1 MAELFYM
8 QKLLGVD
15 KKNPFFTL
23 SRNPKEP
30 EKIYVFFGTALLEVI
45 KEDRNNPEFKMLIAR
60 LYNAGLKV
68 KTLTETFKI
77 ERTTMKRWGDA
88 LKSDDP
94 EALIRIFAGLGHPRK
109 LTKEILGFSRIRFF
123 DIYKENKYSYSAE
136 IRKEIKEVFNKDISG
151 ETLRP
156 HFKKWKEEWKE
167 KHKGVEASKES
178 EVLTKEEDANEQQN
192 KKDLELPSSSLC
204 LPVDSKKECVPVI
217 ANTEDIANEQ
227 LKKSKTKQV
236 LFFLQDA
243 HGQYFCHHVGV
254 LLFSM
259 MITKLDKFLED
270 ETLIVKQWISSIL
283 LGAIN
288 IEQTK
293 LLDFNALEVFF
304 GKVFRSLQVQRAQLL
319 MLSVTDQYN
328 KIFKYNASLVQADT
342 CSDFYY
348 DPHTKHYTGAKKIF
362 KGWCSNIRFA
372 DKIMNMDFIHTS
384 SGFPVY
390 VFDTDNFHD
399 LRERFFKVTV
409 LLRELLG
416 FSKDKAIT
424 FIFDRGIFKLETFQ
438 NIMNSEY
445 VTYFI
450 TWEKGYKKNM
460 WDVSK
465 ISGLF
470 DLYKATN
477 SSKSL
482 KKYSFEYIDQL
493 WERDNKIRQII
504 VRATNPRWRTI
515 EVSILTNDLERSAEE
530 IIELMFSRW
539 IQENDFK
546 YLDKHFGINEITSYK
561 ADHYKKLEKVIEDK
575 DVKSGAY
582 KALEKKRGKLSTRL
596 GSLLVQKS
604 KSVKT
609 NAKRDQEICEVSAEL
624 KQVEIEMKNTQKE
637 VSRLRTAIEED
648 FYKLDTSQKLLMDSI
663 KILARNMFYLMLEP
677 FKELYNNY
685 RDDHV
690 LFRNLTQSHGSIRIE
705 GNVVE
710 VSLFSTVVYQP
721 KVYKIVET
729 IIEEINETQPQMPD
743 NSGRIIRFSIAGK
756 KKFLP
761 LQ

>member
-1 MAELFYM
+1 MAKLVYM
-8 QKLLGVD
+8 QQLIGVD

-23 SRNPKEP
+23 CRNPKEP
-30 EKIYVFFGTALLEVI
+30 DKIYVYFGTALMEVV
-45 KEDRNNPEFKMLIAR
+45 KEGRNNPEFKILIAR

-68 KTLTETFKI
+68 KTLKETFKI
-77 ERTTMKRWGDA
+77 HRTTMKRWGDA

-94 EALIRIFAGLGHPRK
+94 EELVRVFAVLRHPRK
-109 LTKEILGFSRIRFF
+109 LTKEILAFSKKRFF

-156 HFKKWKEEWKE
+156 HFKKWKEKHKEVETTKE
-167 KHKGVEASKES
+167 K
-178 EVLTKEEDANEQQN
+178 EVLTKEKDASELQNE
-192 KKDLELPSSSLC
+192 KDLELPSSFPSLPVGSKREC
-204 LPVDSKKECVPVI
+204 LPVIVD
-217 ANTEDIANEQ
+217 TEDVIKKQ
-227 LKKSKTKQV
+227 LKNSKPKQT
-236 LFFLQDA
+236 LFFLQ
-243 HGQYFCHHVGV
+243 GLYEYYFCHHVGV

-259 MITKLDKFLED
+259 MITKLDKFLEY
-270 ETLIVKQWISSIL
+270 EALIVKQWISAIL

-304 GKVFRSLQVQRAQLL
+304 GKVFRNLQIQRAQLL
-319 MLSVTDQYN
+319 KMSLTDQYTN
-328 KIFKYNASLVQADT
+328 ILKYNASLVQANT
-342 CSDFYY
+342 SSDFYY
-348 DPHTKHYTGAKKIF
+348 DPHTKHYSGAKKIF
-362 KGWCSNIRFA
+362 KGWCSSIRFA

-390 VFDTDNFHD
+390 MFNTDNFHD
-399 LRERFFKVTV
+399 LRERFFKVTI

-416 FSKDKAIT
+416 FSKDKALT

-438 NIMNSEY
+438 NIMKSKY
-445 VTYFI
+445 VTYFL

-460 WDVSK
+460 WDEYK
-465 ISGLF
+465 ISGRF
-470 DLYKATN
+470 DMFKARN
-477 SSKSL
+477 SAEDL
-482 KKYSFEYIDQL
+482 KRYQFEYIDQL
-493 WERDNKIRQII
+493 WERDDKIRQII
-504 VRATNPRWRTI
+504 VRATNPGGRTI
-515 EVSILTNDLERSAEE
+515 EVSILTNDLERSAQE

-546 YLDKHFGINEITSYK
+546 YLDKHFGINEITSYR

-575 DVKSGAY
+575 DIKSGEY
-582 KALEKKRGKLSTRL
+582 KALEKRKRKLRTRL
-596 GSLLVQKS
+596 GSLLVQGH

-609 NAKRDQEICEVSAEL
+609 SAKRELKIKEMSAEL
-624 KQVEIEMKNTQKE
+624 EQVEIEMENTQKE
-637 VSRLRTAIEED
+637 VSRLHAAIEED

-677 FKELYNNY
+677 FKKLYNNY

-690 LFRNLTQSHGSIRIE
+690 LFRNITRSHGCIRIE

-710 VSLFSTVVYQP
+710 VVLFPTVLYQP

-729 IIEEINETQPQMPD
+729 IIDEINATQPQMPD
-743 NSGRIIRFSIAGK
+743 NSGLTIRFSIGGK
-756 KKFLP
+756 KKILSAVT
-761 LQ
+761 Q

>member
-1 MAELFYM
+1 MAKLVYM
-8 QKLLGVD
+8 QQLIGVD

-23 SRNPKEP
+23 CRNPKEP
-30 EKIYVFFGTALLEVI
+30 DKIYVYFGTALMEVV
-45 KEDRNNPEFKMLIAR
+45 KEGRNNPEFKILIAR

-68 KTLTETFKI
+68 KTLKETFKI
-77 ERTTMKRWGDA
+77 HRTTMKRWGDA

-94 EALIRIFAGLGHPRK
+94 EELVRVFAVLRHPRK
-109 LTKEILGFSRIRFF
+109 LTKEILAFSKKRFF

-156 HFKKWKEEWKE
+156 HFKKWKEKHKEVETTKE
-167 KHKGVEASKES
+167 K
-178 EVLTKEEDANEQQN
+178 EVLTKEKDASELQNE
-192 KKDLELPSSSLC
+192 KDLELPSSFPSLPVGSKREC
-204 LPVDSKKECVPVI
+204 LPVIVD
-217 ANTEDIANEQ
+217 TEDVIKKQ
-227 LKKSKTKQV
+227 LKNSKPKQT
-236 LFFLQDA
+236 LFFLQ
-243 HGQYFCHHVGV
+243 GLYEYYFCHHVGV

-259 MITKLDKFLED
+259 MITKLDKFLEY
-270 ETLIVKQWISSIL
+270 EALIVKQWISAIL

-304 GKVFRSLQVQRAQLL
+304 GKVFRNLQIQRAQLL
-319 MLSVTDQYN
+319 KMSLTDQYTN
-328 KIFKYNASLVQADT
+328 ILKYNASLVQANT
-342 CSDFYY
+342 SSDFYY
-348 DPHTKHYTGAKKIF
+348 DPHTKHYSGAKKIF
-362 KGWCSNIRFA
+362 KGWCSSIRFA

-390 VFDTDNFHD
+390 MFNTDNFHD
-399 LRERFFKVTV
+399 LRERFFKVTI

-416 FSKDKAIT
+416 FSKDKALT

-438 NIMNSEY
+438 NIMKSKY
-445 VTYFI
+445 VTYFL

-460 WDVSK
+460 WDEYK
-465 ISGLF
+465 ISGRF
-470 DLYKATN
+470 DMFKARN
-477 SSKSL
+477 SAEDL
-482 KKYSFEYIDQL
+482 KRYQFEYIDQL
-493 WERDNKIRQII
+493 WERDDKIRQII
-504 VRATNPRWRTI
+504 VRATNPGGRTI
-515 EVSILTNDLERSAEE
+515 EVSILTNDLERSARE

-546 YLDKHFGINEITSYK
+546 YLDKHFGINEITSYR

-575 DVKSGAY
+575 DIKSGEY
-582 KALEKKRGKLSTRL
+582 KALEKRKRKLRTRL
-596 GSLLVQKS
+596 GSLLVQGH

-609 NAKRDQEICEVSAEL
+609 SAKRELKIKEMSAEL
-624 KQVEIEMKNTQKE
+624 EQVEIEMENTQKE
-637 VSRLRTAIEED
+637 VSRLHAAIEED

-677 FKELYNNY
+677 FKKLYNNY

-690 LFRNLTQSHGSIRIE
+690 LFRNITRSHGCIRIE

-710 VSLFSTVVYQP
+710 VVLFPTVLYQP

-729 IIEEINETQPQMPD
+729 IIDEINATQPQMPD
-743 NSGRIIRFSIAGK
+743 NSGLTIRFSIGGK
-756 KKFLP
+756 KKILSAVT
-761 LQ
+761 Q

>member
-1 MAELFYM
+1 M
-8 QKLLGVD
+8 QQLIGVD

-23 SRNPKEP
+23 CRKPKEP
-30 EKIYVFFGTALLEVI
+30 DKIYVYFGTALMEVV
-45 KEDRNNPEFKMLIAR
+45 EEGRNNPEFKILIAR

-68 KTLTETFKI
+68 KTLKETFKI
-77 ERTTMKRWGDA
+77 HRTTMKRWGDA

-94 EALIRIFAGLGHPRK
+94 EELVRVFAVLRHPRK
-109 LTKEILGFSRIRFF
+109 LTKEILAFSKKRFF

-156 HFKKWKEEWKE
+156 HFKKWKEKHKEVETTKE
-167 KHKGVEASKES
+167 KEI
-178 EVLTKEEDANEQQN
+178 LTKEKDASELQNE
-192 KKDLELPSSSLC
+192 KDLELPSSSPSLPVGLKREC
-204 LPVDSKKECVPVI
+204 LPAIVD
-217 ANTEDIANEQ
+217 TEDVTKKQ
-227 LKKSKTKQV
+227 LKNSKPKQT
-236 LFFLQDA
+236 LFFLQ
-243 HGQYFCHHVGV
+243 GLYEYYFCHHVGV

-270 ETLIVKQWISSIL
+270 EALIVKQWISAIL

-304 GKVFRSLQVQRAQLL
+304 GNVFRSLQIQRAQLL
-319 MLSVTDQYN
+319 KMSLTDQYN
-328 KIFKYNASLVQADT
+328 KIFKYNASLVQANT

-348 DPHTKHYTGAKKIF
+348 DPHTKHYSGAKKIF
-362 KGWCSNIRFA
+362 KGWCSSIRFA

-399 LRERFFKVTV
+399 LRERFFKVTI

-438 NIMNSEY
+438 NIMKSKY
-445 VTYFI
+445 VTYFL
-450 TWEKGYKKNM
+450 TWEKGYKGNM
-460 WDVSK
+460 WDEGK
-465 ISGLF
+465 ISGRF
-470 DLYKATN
+470 DLFKARN
-477 SSKSL
+477 SAEDL
-482 KKYSFEYIDQL
+482 KRYQFEYIDQR
-493 WERDNKIRQII
+493 WERDDKIRQII
-504 VRATNPRWRTI
+504 VHATNPGGRTI
-515 EVSILTNDLERSAEE
+515 EVSILTNDLERNAQE

-546 YLDKHFGINEITSYK
+546 YLDKHFGINEITSYR
-561 ADHYKKLEKVIEDK
+561 ADHYKKLANVIEDK
-575 DVKSGAY
+575 DIKSGEY
-582 KALEKKRGKLSTRL
+582 KALEKKKRKLRTRL
-596 GSLLVQKS
+596 GSLLVQKH

-609 NAKRDQEICEVSAEL
+609 SAKRDQKIKEMSAEL
-624 KQVEIEMKNTQKE
+624 EQVEIEMEKTQKE
-637 VSRLRTAIEED
+637 VSRLYAAIEED

-677 FKELYNNY
+677 FKKLYNNY

-690 LFRNLTQSHGSIRIE
+690 LFRNLTRSHGCIRIE
-705 GNVVE
+705 GNVIE
-710 VSLFSTVVYQP
+710 VILFPTVLYQP
-721 KVYKIVET
+721 KVYKIVKT
-729 IIEEINETQPQMPD
+729 IIEEINATQPQMPD
-743 NSGRIIRFSIAGK
+743 NSGLTIRFSIGGK
-756 KKFLP
+756 KKILSAVT
-761 LQ
+761 Q